1 MSVDTYVGIEGF
13 SVNVENAEDVYNT
26 LDGMH
31 SQSMENVGENDELT
45 MFLADIMLI
54 MRDKIDLD
62 ENELIAP

>member
-62 ENELIAP
+62 EKELIAP